1 MKDTLKIILIIPP
14 ASLEKSYGRLKDF
27 SNPQP
32 SIGLA
37 YIASVLEKSNFK
49 VSVVD
54 AYVNQFSLAE
64 ILERIKEEPPDIVG
78 MSVLTTSVGVVTQ
91 LVKEIRGKFPKIK
104 IVMGNIHASLFDK
117 ELLEQNL
124 ADYIIH
130 REGEYAFLELV
141 QNLAE
146 NKPVKSIKGISFLE
160 NGELIRTEPRPFIEN
175 LDELPFPDWDLFPL
189 DKYRPDPRTQLIPGQ
204 SEMQI
209 LATRGCPNMCAFCSS
224 HTDKSLGF
232 IYRMRKPEKVV
243 DELEY
248 LNKKYGAR
256 AFSFMDLAFPLI
268 KEHGMALCEEI
279 IKRGLNKK
287 IKWMTELR
295 VKPLDQEM
303 LDVMKEA
310 GCERINFGIESGN
323 NEILKILR
331 KNFTTDDVERAVNF
345 ANKSRINV
353 DGMFMIG
360 LPGETET
367 EIRQTINFAIRLKI
381 RYAIFNLFVPYPGCE
396 FYEVLNKQSKIH
408 FKDWSDFTSYP
419 TYSGGE
425 PVYVPD
431 ALTKEKLMELQKL
444 AMKKFYLRPKF
455 VFGEI
460 MRFKPS
466 MIKRYWNGLMGILK
480 K

>member
-1 MKDTLKIILIIPP
+1 MKIMLIIPP

-37 YIASVLEKSNFK
+37 YIASILKKNNFEVLII
-49 VSVVD
+49 D
-54 AYVNQFSLAE
+54 AYVNQLGLPE
-64 ILERIKEEPPDIVG
+64 IVDKINKELPDIIG
-78 MSVLTTSVGVVTQ
+78 MSVLTTSVDVVKQ
-91 LVKEIRGKFPKIK
+91 LVKKIREKFSKTK

-117 ELLEQNL
+117 ELLEQNFT
-124 ADYIIH
+124 DYVIH

-146 NKPVKSIKGISFLE
+146 NKSIKNVKGISFLE
-160 NGELIRTEPRPFIEN
+160 NGQLIRTESRPFIEN
-175 LDELPFPDWDLFPL
+175 LDELPFPEWDLFPL
-189 DKYRPDPRTQLIPGQ
+189 NKYASDPRTQLIPGQ

-232 IYRMRKPEKVV
+232 VYRMRKPEKVV

-248 LNKKYGAR
+248 LNKKYNVR

-268 KEHGMALCEEI
+268 KEHGMSICNEI

-303 LDVMKEA
+303 LDTMKKA
-310 GCERINFGIESGN
+310 GCERVNFGIESGN
-323 NEILKILR
+323 NGILKILK
-331 KNFTTDDVERAVNF
+331 KNFTTDDVERAVSL
-345 ANKSRINV
+345 ANKSGINV

-367 EIRQTINFAIRLKI
+367 EIRQTIDFAIKLKV
-381 RYAIFNLFVPYPGCE
+381 RYAIFNIFVPYPGCE
-396 FYEVLNKQSKIH
+396 FYETLSRQGKIH

-419 TYSGGE
+419 TYSGGQ

-444 AMKKFYLRPKF
+444 AMKRFYLRPRF
-455 VFGEI
+455 VWGEI
-460 MRFKPS
+460 KRFKPS
-466 MIKRYWNGLMGILK
+466 MIKRYWNGLISILQK
-480 K
+480 